1 MEKKITVFAGHYGSG
16 KTNLALNY
24 AVYLKEIHE
33 HVMICDVDIVNPYF
47 RTKDSEEML
56 KQHGI
61 RLISTQFANSNLDL
75 PSVPPE
81 TASAF
86 NDRSAYSVFDVGG
99 DDSGAIVLGQ
109 YAARIE
115 QSDYEMLIVVNKY
128 RLMTASPES
137 VLGYIR
143 EIETASSLR
152 FTGIANNSNLGDQ
165 TTLEHFWSG
174 VDYANEV
181 SHLCGLPIRMHCLR
195 ADLAQTLEIIPEHLF
210 PVEIYRKEQWKI

>member
-16 KTNLALNY
+16 KTNLSLNY
-24 AVYLKEIHE
+24 AVYLRQKHE
-33 HVMICDVDIVNPYF
+33 NVMICDVDIVNPYF

-61 RLISTQFANSNLDL
+61 RLISNQFANSNLDI

-86 NDRSAYSVFDVGG
+86 NDLSAYSVFDVGG

-109 YAARIE
+109 YAARIA
-115 QSDYEMLIVVNKY
+115 QSDYEMLLVVNKY
-128 RLMTASPES
+128 RFMTASPES
-137 VLGYIR
+137 VLSYIR
-143 EIETASSLR
+143 EIEAASSLR

-165 TTLEHFWSG
+165 TTLEHFWRG
-174 VDYANEV
+174 IDYANEI
-181 SHLCGLPIRMHCLR
+181 SRLCGLPIRMHCLR
-195 ADLAQTLEIIPEHLF
+195 ADLAKTLEIIPEHLF
-210 PVEIYRKEQWKI
+210 PVEIYRKEKWKI